1 MEKTRQSEGETGS
14 YRERQT
20 ERERQGDIGKD
31 SQRERGGGNR
41 EVLGKSDK
49 TVRGRDR
56 ETENV
61 TDKGR
66 QKNFGRDRDGMREV
80 FASESK

>member
-1 MEKTRQSEGETGS
+1 MGKT
-14 YRERQT
+14 
-20 ERERQGDIGKD
+20 

-56 ETENV
+56 GTENV
-61 TDKGR
+61 TGKGR
-66 QKNFGRDRDGMREV
+66 QRNFGRDRDGMREV
-80 FASESK
+80 FASQSKKRVDPGRGVLAV